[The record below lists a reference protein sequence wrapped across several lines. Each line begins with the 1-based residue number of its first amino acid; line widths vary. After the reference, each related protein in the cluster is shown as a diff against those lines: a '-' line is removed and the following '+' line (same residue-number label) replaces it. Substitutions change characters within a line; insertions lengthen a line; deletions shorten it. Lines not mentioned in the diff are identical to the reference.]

1 MKVTE
6 KQLKGVIKEA
16 VKNVLMEGD
25 EPFDPYNYSFDGGS
39 DDEFNSFYEDE
50 DQADME
56 KELIDLVSDGENL
69 FRKMREVIETSKY
82 YTKQKDSEVV
92 KKYIEKID
100 AITDTLQNFWS

>member
-39 DDEFNSFYEDE
+39 DDEFNSFYKDE

-56 KELIDLVSDGENL
+56 KELIDLVTDGENL
-69 FRKMREVIETSKY
+69 FRQMREVIETSKY

>member
-1 MKVTE
+1 MKITE

-16 VKNVLMEGD
+16 VKNALTEGN
-25 EPFDPYNYSFDGGS
+25 EPFDPYNYSFDGGD

-69 FRKMREVIETSKY
+69 FRHMREVIETSKY

>member
-6 KQLKGVIKEA
+6 RQLKGVIKEA

-25 EPFDPYNYSFDGGS
+25 EPFDPYNYSFEGGS

>member
-56 KELIDLVSDGENL
+56 
-69 FRKMREVIETSKY
+69 R
-82 YTKQKDSEVV
+82 
-92 KKYIEKID
+92 
-100 AITDTLQNFWS
+100 

>member
-6 KQLKGVIKEA
+6 KQLKGVIKEV

-25 EPFDPYNYSFDGGS
+25 EPFDPYNYSFEGGS

-69 FRKMREVIETSKY
+69 FRQMREVIET
-82 YTKQKDSEVV
+82 
-92 KKYIEKID
+92 
-100 AITDTLQNFWS
+100 

>member
-1 MKVTE
+1 MKITE

-16 VKNVLMEGD
+16 VKNALTEGD

-39 DDEFNSFYEDE
+39 DDEFKGFYEDE

-56 KELIDLVSDGENL
+56 KELIDLVTDGENL
-69 FRKMREVIETSKY
+69 FRQMREVIETSKY
-82 YTKQKDSEVV
+82 YAKQKDSEVV